1 MEFLQ
6 FPLFWWFS
14 ALLPP
19 RPQNAL
25 FSQAKSMVFGAILRK
40 VTQFRQFYHVLMIL
54 GDFPPISLKKV
65 EIAFSHFSR
74 NFVHRG
80 TATHVLGGVENHEA
94 QTASTTNAGI

>member
-40 VTQFRQFYHVLMIL
+40 VTQFRPFYPILMIL

-65 EIAFSHFSR
+65 EIALFRTFREISCIGLRH
-74 NFVHRG
+74 
-80 TATHVLGGVENHEA
+80 
-94 QTASTTNAGI
+94 AGS